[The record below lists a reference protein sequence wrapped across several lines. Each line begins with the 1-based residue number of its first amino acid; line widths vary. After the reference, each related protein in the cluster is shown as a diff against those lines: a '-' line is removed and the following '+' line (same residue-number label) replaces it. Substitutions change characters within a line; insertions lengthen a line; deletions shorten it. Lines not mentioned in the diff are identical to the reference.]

1 MKDPVCFDLESPSQD
16 DSLKAQGLL
25 RLYIT
30 SLRQRLEL
38 LAQEDVE
45 AVFDLIYVCAAGEQD
60 FSSSGIV
67 EHGSQQVLEEQETW
81 LAWQQRK
88 RLFPLPAVAL
98 PCGGARPP
106 RTPSP
111 KGPQSYLIRRGHCAC
126 SSHPIMSRL

>member
-1 MKDPVCFDLESPSQD
+1 MHSCALQ

-67 EHGSQQVLEEQETW
+67 EHGSQQVLEEQE
-81 LAWQQRK
+81 
-88 RLFPLPAVAL
+88 FVAKL
-98 PCGGARPP
+98 KTELESAAK
-106 RTPSP
+106 S
-111 KGPQSYLIRRGHCAC
+111 QLEF
-126 SSHPIMSRL
+126 SSQHLNRVP